1 MGNRGA
7 LDLIGP
13 TERQILHILSRW
25 AERYQSSSDT
35 TCIN

>member
-13 TERQILHILSRW
+13 TERQILQILWRDGLCTVRHI
-25 AERYQSSSDT
+25 
-35 TCIN
+35 